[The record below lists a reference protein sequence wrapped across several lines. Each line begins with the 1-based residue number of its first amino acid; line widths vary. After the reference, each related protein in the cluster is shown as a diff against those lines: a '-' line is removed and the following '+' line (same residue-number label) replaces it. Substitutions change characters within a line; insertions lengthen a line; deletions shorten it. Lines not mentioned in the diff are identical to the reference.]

1 MKVIP
6 DEGPCAI
13 LGLGLIGGSIARDLA
28 VRKVRV
34 FGFDTDTQTLNAARR
49 ARVIGRVVDESLE
62 QLREAR
68 TVILAVP
75 VDAAAELLTRAAPF
89 LGNVTLI
96 TDVGST
102 KSTIVAHAQS
112 LGLGAKFVG
121 SHPLAGDHRSGW
133 TASRRALFL
142 RAKVFVC
149 PTRTSRPE
157 TIGFAHTFWRSL
169 GALPVDMAA
178 KTHDAEVAYTSH
190 LPHLLSAALAR
201 TLSRANHPRSALGAG
216 GRDAT
221 RLASSSPEMW
231 SAIVAA
237 NGPNLTRALDAYL
250 KELRL
255 LRKAATSGDAAAIH
269 ELFTAT
275 GAWSGPARRQKT

>member
-1 MKVIP
+1 MSMSA

-28 VRKVRV
+28 VRNVRV
-34 FGFDTDTQTLNAARR
+34 WGFDSDVLTVNAARR
-49 ARVIGRVVDESLE
+49 ARVISRVVDESLD

-75 VDAAAELLTRAAPF
+75 VDAAADLLTRAAPF
-89 LGNVTLI
+89 LGNATLI

-102 KSTIVAHAQS
+102 KGTIVARAQA

-133 TASRRALFL
+133 AASRRALFM

-149 PTRTSRPE
+149 PTRTSLPA
-157 TIGFAHTFWRSL
+157 TIKLARAFWRSL
-169 GALPVDMAA
+169 GALPVDLTA

-221 RLASSSPEMW
+221 RLASSSPVMW

-237 NGPNLTRALDAYL
+237 NGPNLTRALDAYS
-250 KELRL
+250 KELRQ
-255 LRKAATSGDAAAIH
+255 LRKAASNGDAAAIH

-275 GAWSGPARRQKT
+275 GAWAGPARRK

>member
-1 MKVIP
+1 VKVIP

-28 VRKVRV
+28 VRNVRV
-34 FGFDTDTQTLNAARR
+34 FGFDTDTQTLSAARR
-49 ARVIGRVVDESLE
+49 ARVISRVVDESLE

-68 TVILAVP
+68 MVILAVP
-75 VDAAAELLTRAAPF
+75 VDAAADMLTRAAPF
-89 LGNVTLI
+89 LGNATLI

-102 KSTIVAHAQS
+102 KGAIVARAQA

-133 TASRRALFL
+133 AASRRALFM

-149 PTRTSRPE
+149 PTRTSLPA
-157 TIGFAHTFWRSL
+157 TIKLAHAFWRSL
-169 GALPVDMAA
+169 GALPVDLTA
-178 KTHDAEVAYTSH
+178 KTHDVELAYTSH

-250 KELRL
+250 KELRQ
-255 LRKAATSGDAAAIH
+255 LRKAASSGDAAAIH

-275 GAWSGPARRQKT
+275 TAWAGPAPHQKT

>member
-6 DEGPCAI
+6 DTGPCAI

-34 FGFDTDTQTLNAARR
+34 LGFDTDTQTLNAARR

-75 VDAAAELLTRAAPF
+75 VDAAADLLTRAAPF
-89 LGNVTLI
+89 LTNATLI

-102 KSTIVAHAQS
+102 KGTIVARAQA

-157 TIGFAHTFWRSL
+157 TIELAHAFWRSL
-169 GALPVDMAA
+169 GALPIDMAA

-221 RLASSSPEMW
+221 RLASSSPDMW

-250 KELRL
+250 KELRQ
-255 LRKAATSGDAAAIH
+255 LRKAASSGDAAAIH

-275 GAWSGPARRQKT
+275 VAWAGPARRQKT

>member
-1 MKVIP
+1 MSMSA

-28 VRKVRV
+28 VRNVRV
-34 FGFDTDTQTLNAARR
+34 WGFDSDVLTVNAARR
-49 ARVIGRVVDESLE
+49 ARVISRVVDESLD

-75 VDAAAELLTRAAPF
+75 VDAAADLLTRAAPF
-89 LGNVTLI
+89 LGNATLI

-102 KSTIVAHAQS
+102 KGTIVARAQA

-133 TASRRALFL
+133 AASRRALFM

-149 PTRTSRPE
+149 PTRTSLPA
-157 TIGFAHTFWRSL
+157 TIKLAHAFWRSL
-169 GALPVDMAA
+169 GALPVDLTA

-237 NGPNLTRALDAYL
+237 NGPNLTRALDAYS
-250 KELRL
+250 KELRQ
-255 LRKAATSGDAAAIH
+255 LRKAASNGDAAAIH

-275 GAWSGPARRQKT
+275 GAWAGPARRKKM

>member
-1 MKVIP
+1 MKVLS

-34 FGFDTDTQTLNAARR
+34 FGFDSDAETVHAARR
-49 ARVIGRVVDESLE
+49 VRVISRVVDESLE

-75 VDAAAELLTRAAPF
+75 VDAAADLLTRAAPF
-89 LGNVTLI
+89 LGNATLI

-102 KSTIVAHAQS
+102 KSTIVAHAQA

-133 TASRRALFL
+133 AASRRAMFL
-142 RAKVFVC
+142 RAKVFIC
-149 PTRTSRPE
+149 PTRTSRPA
-157 TIGFAHTFWRSL
+157 TIGLAHAFWRSL
-169 GALPVDMAA
+169 GALPVDIAA

-190 LPHLLSAALAR
+190 LPHLLSAALAQ

-221 RLASSSPEMW
+221 RLASSSPDMW

-250 KELRL
+250 KELRQ
-255 LRKAATSGDAAAIH
+255 LRKAASRGDAAAIH

-275 GAWSGPARRQKT
+275 SAWAGPPRRPKT

>member
-1 MKVIP
+1 MNVSP

-28 VRKVRV
+28 VRNVRV
-34 FGFDTDTQTLNAARR
+34 FGFDTDAQTLSAARR
-49 ARVIGRVVDESLE
+49 ARVISRVVDESLE

-68 TVILAVP
+68 MVILAVP
-75 VDAAAELLTRAAPF
+75 VDAAADLLTRAAPF
-89 LGNVTLI
+89 LGNATLI

-102 KSTIVAHAQS
+102 KGTIVAHAQALK
-112 LGLGAKFVG
+112 LGEKFVG
-121 SHPLAGDHRSGW
+121 SHPLTGDHRSGW
-133 TASRRALFL
+133 TAARRASFL

-149 PTRTSRPE
+149 PTRTSLPA
-157 TIGFAHTFWRSL
+157 TIKLAHAFWRSL
-169 GALPVDMAA
+169 GALPVNMAA
-178 KTHDAEVAYTSH
+178 KTHDAEMAYTSH

-237 NGPNLTRALDAYL
+237 NGPNITRALDAYL
-250 KELRL
+250 KELRQ
-255 LRKAATSGDAAAIH
+255 LRKAASSGDAAAIH

-275 GAWSGPARRQKT
+275 TAWAGPVPRQKT

>member
-1 MKVIP
+1 MSMSA

-28 VRKVRV
+28 VRNVRV
-34 FGFDTDTQTLNAARR
+34 WGFDSDVLTVNAARR
-49 ARVIGRVVDESLE
+49 ARVISRVVDESLD

-75 VDAAAELLTRAAPF
+75 VDAAADLLTRAAPF
-89 LGNVTLI
+89 LGNATLI

-102 KSTIVAHAQS
+102 KGTIVARAQA

-121 SHPLAGDHRSGW
+121 SHPLAGDHRSGYA
-133 TASRRALFL
+133 ASRRALFM

-149 PTRTSRPE
+149 PTRTSLPE
-157 TIGFAHTFWRSL
+157 TIKLAHAFWRSL
-169 GALPVDMAA
+169 GALPVDLTA

-237 NGPNLTRALDAYL
+237 NGPNLTRALDAYS
-250 KELRL
+250 KELRQ
-255 LRKAATSGDAAAIH
+255 LRKAASKGDAAAIH

-275 GAWSGPARRQKT
+275 GVWAGPARRKKM